1 MANVVEII
9 IKTKDE
15 SAAGFSSFDQ
25 KLKAIETRSDS
36 SIGRIRDKLKNSGK
50 ESGEGFADNVG
61 KGLERGLAKAEA
73 QLAASKARMDK
84 AIALGAG
91 DKARASIEYD
101 IKLHEASVTK
111 AKEDIERHG
120 RDMSK
125 RLGDGIDNNTF
136 RSRMTSTFSKLG
148 EGVAKTFTN
157 ESGKLISEG
166 FGESVKS
173 VLTSPAVLGIGAGLA
188 AILIPAI
195 GAALS
200 AGVMLGLGG
209 GVLAA
214 GVMAA
219 VKAPGVQAAFDTFK
233 TKASDAFNSF
243 GKAFQGP
250 VARAMQTFGD
260 MVDRLSPAFNR
271 IGAAAAPII
280 DKLAPALAGMAE
292 RAMPGIEYAM
302 NNMGPV
308 FDALASILP
317 QLGDDIGRFFAT
329 ISDQGPGAIAFIKDF
344 GKFLGKTLEI
354 AGDSIAALTWVY
366 GKMRGVDDSAKDAG
380 KSVGKMGED
389 FSKGAQKT
397 KTLAE
402 TVEDLTQKMLA
413 AAGGTLSLRAAT
425 RAYEGAIDKLAD
437 AVKHGARGIDEH
449 TEKGRENAAMLDA
462 VASGARGAAEAARRM
477 GQSNE
482 QVTRIMERGATQY
495 TRQAMSLGLNRK
507 AALDLTASIFGIPA
521 AKKTALEMLG
531 VAKSKRELADIRA
544 AIYALDNRA
553 VYIDVVTR
561 YSHKGTGSANA
572 QQAYRS
578 GGVGSTAA
586 SGGVRAGQV
595 LVGEDGPEIIDM
607 NRTIYNAGKT
617 RQMLAANNGNG
628 GQGDTH
634 IHIGK
639 LELPN
644 VKDLENVVQV
654 LQRWCRDNGPL
665 PLKGGVRTI

>member
-1 MANVVEII
+1 MGNVIEIV

-15 SAAGFSSFDQ
+15 SAAGFSSFDA
-25 KLKAIETRSDS
+25 KLKKLESGTDS
-36 SIGRIRDKLKNSGK
+36 SVARVK
-50 ESGEGFADNVG
+50 EKFKKAGEDS
-61 KGLERGLAKAEA
+61 
-73 QLAASKARMDK
+73 SKA
-84 AIALGAG
+84 
-91 DKARASIEYD
+91 
-101 IKLHEASVTK
+101 
-111 AKEDIERHG
+111 
-120 RDMSK
+120 
-125 RLGDGIDNNTF
+125 LGDGIDSDSK
-136 RSRMTSTFSKLG
+136 RSKGRIESTFAKLG

-157 ESGKLISEG
+157 SSGKLISEG
-166 FGESVKS
+166 FSDSMKS
-173 VLTSPAVLGIGAGLA
+173 VLTSPAVLGVGAGLA

-292 RAMPGIEYAM
+292 RAMPGIEHAV
-302 NNMGPV
+302 NNLGPV
-308 FDALASILP
+308 FDALAGILP
-317 QLGDDIGRFFAT
+317 QLGEDIGHFFAV
-329 ISDQGPGAIAFIKDF
+329 ISDQGPGTVQFIKD
-344 GKFLGKTLEI
+344 LGKAMGWLLDNT
-354 AGDSIAALTWVY
+354 AKMVASLTWVY
-366 GKMRGVDDSAKDAG
+366 GKMRGAEEGSKDTG
-380 KSVGKMGED
+380 KAVQKLGQD
-389 FSKGAQKT
+389 FTKGAEKAKT
-397 KTLAE
+397 FAE
-402 TVEDLTQKMLA
+402 RMDELTQKMLA
-413 AAGGTLSLRAAT
+413 AAGGQLSMRAAT
-425 RAYEGAIDKLAD
+425 RAYEEAIDKATE
-437 AVKHGARGIDEH
+437 AIKKGARGLDAH
-449 TEKGRENAAMLDA
+449 TEKGRENAATLDA

-482 QVTRIMERGATQY
+482 QVTRIMQRGASEY
-495 TRQAMSLGLNRK
+495 TRQAMGFGLNRR
-507 AALDLTASIFGIPA
+507 AAIDLTASIFGIPA
-521 AKKTALEMLG
+521 ARKTLVEMLG
-531 VAKSKRELADIRA
+531 TAKSKRELADIRA
-544 AIYALDNRA
+544 AIYALDNKS

-572 QQAYRS
+572 NQAYAA
-578 GGVGSTAA
+578 GGIGSTAA
-586 SGGVRAGQV
+586 SGGPRAGQV

-607 NRTIYNAGKT
+607 NRTVYNAGKT
-617 RQMLAANNGNG
+617 RQMLAAGSGG

-634 IHIGK
+634 FHIGK

-644 VKDLENVVQV
+644 VKDANDLIRQI
-654 LQRWCRDNGPL
+654 QRWARDNGPI
-665 PLKGGVRTI
+665 PIKGGVRTI